1 MNIDFS
7 NEELLFLYGRVKKE
21 YNDMKNQKIV
31 IVSKSQMKFYSDLI
45 LKMEKACP
53 ALSKLPL

>member
-7 NEELLFLYGRVKKE
+7 NKELMILYSFIKKE
-21 YNDMKNQKIV
+21 YNTMQNQKAI
-31 IVSKSQMKFYSDLI
+31 IVSKSEMKFYADLI

-53 ALSKLPL
+53 ALSKLSL